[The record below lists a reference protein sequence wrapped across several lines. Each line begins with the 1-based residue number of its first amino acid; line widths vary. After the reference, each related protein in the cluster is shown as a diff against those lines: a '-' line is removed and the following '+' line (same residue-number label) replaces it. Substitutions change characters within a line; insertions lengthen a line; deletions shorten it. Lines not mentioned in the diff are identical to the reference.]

1 MPEIEAELRRLRD
14 QITDVTNRLIRLEVK
29 LQSLCQNMERDE
41 QHLER
46 YIEQQG
52 QKSQRIP
59 TIILGVIAG
68 ATGVVSVFV
77 QIMMTR

>member
-41 QHLER
+41 AHLER